1 MLAAPSSM
9 ASILMSLHTKW
20 AALWFRKVIKT
31 PTVGKT
37 WRLCSYPAQSA
48 FQIMS
53 IPCACLPLVY
63 CSLLARCAMSLA
75 GATSER
81 MSLCQVR
88 RLCSKFRCQSSPRVL
103 VRICTSKTQQ
113 SRSTS
118 FTTWYVR
125 DTRRE
130 AKTPARA
137 TQGDLLCARW
147 RMGHGCRQAWWVL
160 DLVVLIQTGQV
171 CMPDWPATQASSA
184 AQYRTYHCM
193 VELITT
199 GVEALWSCLA
209 AWPPYWPCFTDETIW
224 TMDFLEV
231 VRLMKE
237 KVHMYANLHMKP

>member
-1 MLAAPSSM
+1 MFFFFCFKTLEYCTITLACHVYWELS
-9 ASILMSLHTKW
+9 AS
-20 AALWFRKVIKT
+20 
-31 PTVGKT
+31 
-37 WRLCSYPAQSA
+37 
-48 FQIMS
+48 
-53 IPCACLPLVY
+53 CLFL
-63 CSLLARCAMSLA
+63 S
-75 GATSER
+75 
-81 MSLCQVR
+81 
-88 RLCSKFRCQSSPRVL
+88 
-103 VRICTSKTQQ
+103 
-113 SRSTS
+113 
-118 FTTWYVR
+118 
-125 DTRRE
+125 
-130 AKTPARA
+130 RA